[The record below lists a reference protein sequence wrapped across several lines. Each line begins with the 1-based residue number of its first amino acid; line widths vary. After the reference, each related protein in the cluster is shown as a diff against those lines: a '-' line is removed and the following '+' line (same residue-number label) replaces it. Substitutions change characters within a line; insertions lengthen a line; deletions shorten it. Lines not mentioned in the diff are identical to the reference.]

1 MTEAQLNQIR
11 SDALDLTIKSAT
23 LVVEG
28 YLRNNINE
36 TGPKLRDGVTA
47 LMLERFFLYCS
58 VVIVKESG
66 RVRASVD
73 GTLRAFHTDELSFQR
88 KFEVEVLNVEKPIY
102 INGEKA
108 ERAIC
113 AAFVIA
119 SAACSTSQ
127 EVEATMHREIRAQG
141 IRNYRLE
148 LGDQPTLMLRADPER
163 GLDAACTIN
172 LLSSSS
178 VAEAPVAVTLVDEKR
193 KSNIIEDDA
202 REAAT
207 VVSKYARNLAYTL
220 RRSSPAQVRA
230 GLTAQVEQAF
240 SEKFTDIM
248 TNVRVYDDV
257 SGAEFEVTARHRLM
271 QAVHHIKF
279 HVDFVHE
286 LSIEELRSALDT
298 AFRISVGARCG
309 NDHNAHHDKIKQDL
323 TDAAYAYDEHIQCAF
338 SLLSSAAGLQCVVTV
353 VDPEYDRVPD
363 SSVAFALFV
372 PVAGI
377 QEPGMVE
384 RDPYELVESGHGGM
398 KVALA
403 KLDDDDVEDDLDE
416 GDSEGCQSEEP
427 QVEYDVPSRGMA
439 VDMAANASRLQSQLS
454 KDSAFAWSWH
464 DQYAQSILPFMNMG
478 NKPDKFLKANSIAR
492 QIMINTWGI
501 DSKKLPEWRA
511 GVEAVAERLEHERQE
526 RIKDRER
533 IWKLVYQS
541 CKNAFKAGIDE
552 AGIETLLAGVGDS
565 LGDGWSV
572 GVAFYQRSDEEYRT
586 ARITVRNEDGERTF
600 TGQCSDYHPENN

>member
-1 MTEAQLNQIR
+1 MTETQLDQIR

-36 TGPKLRDGVTA
+36 TGQKLHGGVTA

-66 RVRASVD
+66 RVRASVE
-73 GTLRAFHTDELSFQR
+73 GTLRAFPTDELSFQR

-119 SAACSTSQ
+119 SAACPTSQ

-141 IRNYRLE
+141 IRNYHLE
-148 LGDQPTLMLRADPER
+148 LGDQPTLILRADPER
-163 GLDAACTIN
+163 GLYATCTIN
-172 LLSSSS
+172 LFNSSS

-207 VVSKYARNLAYTL
+207 VVSKYARNMAYTL

-286 LSIEELRSALDT
+286 LNIAELRSALDT

-464 DQYAQSILPFMNMG
+464 DQYAQSILPFMTG
-478 NKPDKFLKANSIAR
+478 NKPDKFLTAHSIAR

-501 DSKKLPEWRA
+501 DPKKLREWRT
-511 GVEAVAERLEHERQE
+511 GVEYKAECLEHERQAQCE
-526 RIKDRER
+526 DRDR
-533 IWKLVYQS
+533 KWKLVYGT
-541 CKNAFKAGIDE
+541 CKSAFKAGVAYDDIK
-552 AGIETLLAGVGDS
+552 TLLEHVGDS
-565 LGDGWSV
+565 LGDEWSV
-572 GVAFYQRSDEEYRT
+572 EVWFSEPR
-586 ARITVRNEDGERTF
+586 VGERSRGTAHIEIINSANPELTF
-600 TGQCSDYHPENN
+600 SGECTDWEKD